1 MINNLQDTIGR
12 LLETGAELG
21 TRLPLISVTLWPMLT
36 VQETFHARLGLLF
49 KVSIRPFIKLL
60 VIF

>member
-1 MINNLQDTIGR
+1 MGR

-36 VQETFHARLGLLF
+36 VHDTFHARLGLLF
-49 KVSIRPFIKLL
+49 KVSMRPFKDD
-60 VIF
+60 